1 MKNLLTWVS
10 SLAAILALSGIA
22 VAQDADPPSR
32 VARIAYI
39 NGPVSFEPAS
49 VDQWTPASLNYPM
62 TTGDNLYTDNGGRA
76 VLRIGQNSI
85 RLNSGTNF
93 QFVNLSDS
101 VVQTSINEGN
111 LSLYIRH
118 LFEGES
124 WEVDTPNGSVTL
136 LRPGKYRI
144 DTDTSRNATMVTVS
158 AGDVEVTANNQSFP
172 LHSGQTAYFDNS
184 GNAPDVQAANQPDDF
199 DSFVASRNRLEEVPP
214 PQYVSPDMVGYE
226 DLNANGDWRN
236 TSEYGAVWSTSRRV
250 GLPIMTATGPGST
263 LGAGRGLTMHPGA
276 SHRSIT
282 DAGPMSTTGGAG
294 VPVPLPRACTTLP
307 RWSLS

>member
-39 NGPVSFEPAS
+39 NGSVSFEPAS

-62 TTGDNLYTDNGGRA
+62 TTGDNLYTDNGARA

-111 LSLYIRH
+111 LSLY
-118 LFEGES
+118 
-124 WEVDTPNGSVTL
+124 
-136 LRPGKYRI
+136 
-144 DTDTSRNATMVTVS
+144 
-158 AGDVEVTANNQSFP
+158 
-172 LHSGQTAYFDNS
+172 
-184 GNAPDVQAANQPDDF
+184 
-199 DSFVASRNRLEEVPP
+199 
-214 PQYVSPDMVGYE
+214 
-226 DLNANGDWRN
+226 
-236 TSEYGAVWSTSRRV
+236 
-250 GLPIMTATGPGST
+250 
-263 LGAGRGLTMHPGA
+263 
-276 SHRSIT
+276 
-282 DAGPMSTTGGAG
+282 
-294 VPVPLPRACTTLP
+294 
-307 RWSLS
+307 